1 MNTFKMIKNF
11 LIRYHKRLLSAVI
24 VVVFGF
30 VLLASSLYNVK
41 LEDGSY
47 KKDDWTS
54 APYVASTYTE
64 QSSVSD
70 NGITTEQSAQ
80 ELWDKM
86 IEEGSNIEDY
96 LDTPEE
102 LEKLM
107 NAEIIT
113 QYPKIGKDNLDGI
126 IQFERHKTDGTSN
139 MLTYIDNETFN
150 NYINSGD
157 EAVLDYFTLDDQK
170 NALVAVMNTTTETI
184 TSNDD
189 EISVSDYTQNL
200 DESNKK
206 SDGSYEKKE
215 TIITPLTI
223 NYKNYV
229 QNYTMPFQYLWA
241 LLVIGE
247 DKDFVLELADLVE
260 DSEITISIYDNI
272 TTIENV
278 TDYKYKKETR
288 TDKYAK
294 ISVED
299 DYGATGYATERYW
312 VSSNSPEPDVRYYNS
327 RYEAAYNTDETD
339 YTVTDKVTSETNSP
353 IVGLTKANV
362 WIVDYSKEYE
372 YQNGDTS
379 TTESNSTGLDDT
391 EYVFNEENSK
401 DSITDSTLLED
412 EDAVSFANSIKSY
425 IERYANGSTSSST
438 NSSSSRSGT
447 NTSRNSSSSSSTT
460 NTNRG
465 NSSITTNNSSDT
477 AVEANVTVSYV
488 RVKKYDHKKERTQEQ
503 TVTTTVQNYVAQ
515 TPKNNYKVSKDD
527 GEINFVTILCK
538 KSHKGAK
545 KFITSECSDWLFEIL
560 EKNPD
565 TINKVELTR
574 YLLNKV
580 TNSDK
585 FGKID
590 DTLLDSLFG
599 GSSNFN
605 GTSIVNGD
613 IDVSDESNFITDVET
628 LKKAFSGY
636 SNSAKLIE
644 HAQDFLDMQEKYK
657 VNALFAAAVSIA
669 ETGAGNAGNAIKIAT
684 AQNSVGATIGVSWN
698 NWFNIKASSTPYGIL
713 YNGEGESHYKIY
725 STVSASI
732 DNFGNNIANGSYYY
746 KQGKYTV
753 NEIGHTYCPNSEA
766 YPTQGDDW
774 VEHTLTYINNFYSA
788 AGITVESLTA
798 GSFVQYYQGDYSNVP
813 YGSSNLAA
821 CGCGPTSFAMI
832 ASTLLG
838 QSITPEDAVTWC
850 GNRYYVSNQGT
861 SWSYFAAAAS
871 HFGLNV
877 TVNQTSSIND
887 AITALK
893 NGKYVISSQGPGLF
907 TSGGHYIVLA
917 GIDENN
923 NITVKDPNKN
933 NAVTKGY
940 NNRTFT
946 SAEINQAAKQYWIF
960 N

>member
-1 MNTFKMIKNF
+1 MDSLKNLMKTFAKSLLKSKIVKIAIF
-11 LIRYHKRLLSAVI
+11 LIL
-24 VVVFGF
+24 VVGIILPSF
-30 VLLASSLYNVK
+30 VYYITIDDGTYKEGDWSS
-41 LEDGSY
+41 
-47 KKDDWTS
+47 TS
-54 APYVASTYTE
+54 YVASTYT
-64 QSSVSD
+64 QNVTVGSD
-70 NGITTEQSAQ
+70 GITSNVTAQ

-86 IEEGSNIEDY
+86 IEEGANVQDY
-96 LDTPEE
+96 LDSPEE

-113 QYPKIGKDNLDGI
+113 QYPKIGAQNAKLDGI
-126 IQFERHKTDGTSN
+126 IEFERHKTDGTSC
-139 MLTYIDNETFN
+139 MLKYIDIDTFN
-150 NYINSGD
+150 KYIEERNTD
-157 EAVLDYFTLDDQK
+157 IVNYFTLDESG
-170 NALVAVMNTTTETI
+170 NALIGVVNKTTETLS
-184 TSNDD
+184 SNDSD
-189 EISVSDYTQNL
+189 MVLTDYTDTL
-200 DESNKK
+200 
-206 SDGSYEKKE
+206 SDAD
-215 TIITPLTI
+215 LI
-223 NYKNYV
+223 NTGNYSKMEYSVTSQPIYYKNAV
-229 QNYTMPFQYLWA
+229 SKYTMPFQYLWI
-241 LLVIGE
+241 LIVVSHDKGIG
-247 DKDFVLELADLVE
+247 LELAELVE
-260 DSEITISIYDNI
+260 DSQIIISIYDNI
-272 TTIENV
+272 TTTVNTTINTYNREKKINVSATATAMTSKGDTFTKSGFWEPADEWEEEDEYEIKHVITYENDNLV
-278 TDYKYKKETR
+278 FD
-288 TDKYAK
+288 
-294 ISVED
+294 I
-299 DYGATGYATERYW
+299 
-312 VSSNSPEPDVRYYNS
+312 
-327 RYEAAYNTDETD
+327 
-339 YTVTDKVTSETNSP
+339 
-353 IVGLTKANV
+353 TKADV
-362 WIVDYSKEYE
+362 WIVDYSKEYT
-372 YQNGDTS
+372 YQASEQTS
-379 TTESNSTGLDDT
+379 EEINEKNLEDT
-391 EYVFNEENSK
+391 EYI
-401 DSITDSTLLED
+401 D
-412 EDAVSFANSIKSY
+412 DADNPVVS
-425 IERYANGSTSSST
+425 ENGSGSDLSYHDKFSDKLGGLVDELQ
-438 NSSSSRSGT
+438 RSVENQVIDSVTIATGIT
-447 NTSRNSSSSSSTT
+447 YCQASYYKHNV
-460 NTNRG
+460 NRYEK
-465 NSSITTNNSSDT
+465 NITTVSSQ
-477 AVEANVTVSYV
+477 
-488 RVKKYDHKKERTQEQ
+488 K
-503 TVTTTVQNYVAQ
+503 YVAGNIVNN
-515 TPKNNYKVSKDD
+515 PKVEKKTEEQLKNGTGQD
-527 GEINFVTILCK
+527 NFVTILCDVNHLQTRK
-538 KSHKGAK
+538 KLTREV
-545 KFITSECSDWLFEIL
+545 TSWLFNLL
-560 EKNPD
+560 ESNPD
-565 TINKVELTR
+565 TVNMVEITR

-580 TNSDK
+580 TDSDK
-585 FGKID
+585 FGEID
-590 DTLLDSLFG
+590 DTLLESLYG
-599 GSSNFN
+599 GSFNFE

-725 STVSASI
+725 STVSDSI

-788 AGITVESLTA
+788 AGITVETLTA
-798 GSFVQYYQGDYSNVP
+798 GSFMQYYQGDYSNVP

-832 ASTLLG
+832 SSTLLG
-838 QSITPEDAVTWC
+838 QSITPEDAVSWC

-877 TVNQTSSIND
+877 TVTQTSSIND
-887 AITALK
+887 AIRALK
-893 NGKYVISSQGPGLF
+893 DGKYVISSQGPGLF

-946 SAEINQAAKQYWIF
+946 STEINQAAKQYWIF